1 LLKEEK
7 RGDNQVDDMTLW
19 NILLTVIVS
28 AFGWAFSKMFTEVK
42 RLQILLNK
50 TREEYLPRD
59 DAQSQTT
66 QILEQLRRLEE
77 KLDRFIERQNG

>member
-1 LLKEEK
+1 M
-7 RGDNQVDDMTLW
+7 DDMTLW

-28 AFGWAFSKMFTEVK
+28 AFGWAFSKMFAEVK

-59 DAQSQTT
+59 DAQSQTS

-77 KLDRFIERQNG
+77 KLDRFIEKNNG

>member
-1 LLKEEK
+1 
-7 RGDNQVDDMTLW
+7 MMLW
-19 NILLTVIVS
+19 NILLTVLIS
-28 AFGWAFSKMFTEVK
+28 AFGWAFSKMFSEVK

-59 DAQSQTT
+59 DAQSQTS

-77 KLDRFIERQNG
+77 KLDRFIEKNNG

>member
-1 LLKEEK
+1 
-7 RGDNQVDDMTLW
+7 MLW
-19 NILLTVIVS
+19 NILLTVLIS
-28 AFGWAFSKMFTEVK
+28 AFGWAFSKIFSEVK

-59 DAQSQTT
+59 DAQSQTA

>member
-1 LLKEEK
+1 
-7 RGDNQVDDMTLW
+7 MLW
-19 NILLTVIVS
+19 NILLTVLIS
-28 AFGWAFSKMFTEVK
+28 AFGWAFSKMFSEVK

-66 QILEQLRRLEE
+66 QVLEQLRRLEE

>member
-1 LLKEEK
+1 V
-7 RGDNQVDDMTLW
+7 DNMMLW
-19 NILLTVIVS
+19 NILLTVLIS
-28 AFGWAFSKMFTEVK
+28 AFGWAFSKIFSEVK

-59 DAQSQTT
+59 DAQSQTA

>member
-1 LLKEEK
+1 MNK
-7 RGDNQVDDMTLW
+7 VDDMTLW
-19 NILLTVIVS
+19 NILLTVIV
-28 AFGWAFSKMFTEVK
+28 AGVGWAFSKMFAEVK

-59 DAQSQTT
+59 DAQSQTS

>member
-1 LLKEEK
+1 
-7 RGDNQVDDMTLW
+7 MFW
-19 NILLTVIVS
+19 NILLTILAS
-28 AFGWAFSKMFTEVK
+28 AFGWAFSKMCAEVK

-59 DAQSQTT
+59 DAQSQPS

-77 KLDRFIERQNG
+77 KLDRFIEKQNG

>member
-1 LLKEEK
+1 
-7 RGDNQVDDMTLW
+7 MLW
-19 NILLTVIVS
+19 NILLTVLVS
-28 AFGWAFSKMFTEVK
+28 AFGWAFSKIFSEVK

-59 DAQSQTT
+59 DAQSQTA

>member
-1 LLKEEK
+1 
-7 RGDNQVDDMTLW
+7 MLW
-19 NILLTVIVS
+19 NILLTVLIS
-28 AFGWAFSKMFTEVK
+28 AFGWAFSKMFSEVK

-59 DAQSQTT
+59 NAQSQTT

>member
-1 LLKEEK
+1 
-7 RGDNQVDDMTLW
+7 MFW
-19 NILLTVIVS
+19 NILLTVLIS
-28 AFGWAFSKMFTEVK
+28 AFGWAFSKMFSEVK

-66 QILEQLRRLEE
+66 QILEQLRRLEA

>member
-1 LLKEEK
+1 
-7 RGDNQVDDMTLW
+7 MLW
-19 NILLTVIVS
+19 NILLTVLIL
-28 AFGWAFSKMFTEVK
+28 AFGWAFSKIFSEVK

-59 DAQSQTT
+59 DAQSQTS

>member
-1 LLKEEK
+1 
-7 RGDNQVDDMTLW
+7 MMLW
-19 NILLTVIVS
+19 NILLTVLVS
-28 AFGWAFSKMFTEVK
+28 AFGWAFSKIFSEVK

-59 DAQSQTT
+59 DAQSQTAL
-66 QILEQLRRLEE
+66 ILEQLRRLEE

>member
-1 LLKEEK
+1 
-7 RGDNQVDDMTLW
+7 MMLW
-19 NILLTVIVS
+19 NILLTVLIS
-28 AFGWAFSKMFTEVK
+28 AFGWAFSKIFSEVK

>member
-1 LLKEEK
+1 
-7 RGDNQVDDMTLW
+7 MMLW
-19 NILLTVIVS
+19 NILLTVLIS
-28 AFGWAFSKMFTEVK
+28 AFGWAFSKMFSEVK

-59 DAQSQTT
+59 DAQSQTA
-66 QILEQLRRLEE
+66 QILAQLRRLEE

>member
-1 LLKEEK
+1 V
-7 RGDNQVDDMTLW
+7 DNMMLW
-19 NILLTVIVS
+19 NILLTVLIS
-28 AFGWAFSKMFTEVK
+28 AFGWAFSKIFSEVK

-59 DAQSQTT
+59 DAQSQTA
-66 QILEQLRRLEE
+66 QILAQLRRLEE

>member
-1 LLKEEK
+1 
-7 RGDNQVDDMTLW
+7 MLW
-19 NILLTVIVS
+19 NILLTVLIS
-28 AFGWAFSKMFTEVK
+28 AFGWAFSKMFSEVK

>member
-1 LLKEEK
+1 
-7 RGDNQVDDMTLW
+7 MMLW
-19 NILLTVIVS
+19 NILLTVLIS
-28 AFGWAFSKMFTEVK
+28 AFGWAFSKMFSEVK

-59 DAQSQTT
+59 DAQSQTA
-66 QILEQLRRLEE
+66 QILEQLRRLVE

>member
-1 LLKEEK
+1 
-7 RGDNQVDDMTLW
+7 VDDMTLW

>member
-1 LLKEEK
+1 M
-7 RGDNQVDDMTLW
+7 DNMMLW
-19 NILLTVIVS
+19 NILLTVLIS
-28 AFGWAFSKMFTEVK
+28 AFGWAFSKMFSEVK

-59 DAQSQTT
+59 DAQSQTA

-77 KLDRFIERQNG
+77 KLDRSIERQNG

>member
-1 LLKEEK
+1 
-7 RGDNQVDDMTLW
+7 MLW
-19 NILLTVIVS
+19 NILLTVLIS
-28 AFGWAFSKMFTEVK
+28 AFGWAFSKIFSEVK

-77 KLDRFIERQNG
+77 KLDRFIQRQNG

>member
-1 LLKEEK
+1 
-7 RGDNQVDDMTLW
+7 MMLW
-19 NILLTVIVS
+19 NILLTVLIS
-28 AFGWAFSKMFTEVK
+28 AFGWAFSKMFSEVK

-59 DAQSQTT
+59 DAQSQTA

>member
-1 LLKEEK
+1 
-7 RGDNQVDDMTLW
+7 MLW
-19 NILLTVIVS
+19 NILLTVLIS
-28 AFGWAFSKMFTEVK
+28 AFGWAFSKIFSEVK

>member
-1 LLKEEK
+1 M
-7 RGDNQVDDMTLW
+7 DDMTLW

>member
-1 LLKEEK
+1 
-7 RGDNQVDDMTLW
+7 MLW
-19 NILLTVIVS
+19 NILLTVLVS
-28 AFGWAFSKMFTEVK
+28 AFGWAFSKMFSEVK

>member
-1 LLKEEK
+1 MDE
-7 RGDNQVDDMTLW
+7 MMFW
-19 NILLTVIVS
+19 NILLTILAS
-28 AFGWAFSKMFTEVK
+28 AFGWAFSKMFAELK

-59 DAQSQTT
+59 DAQSQTS

-77 KLDRFIERQNG
+77 KLDRFIEKNNG

>member
-1 LLKEEK
+1 
-7 RGDNQVDDMTLW
+7 MH
-19 NILLTVIVS
+19 S
-28 AFGWAFSKMFTEVK
+28 A
-42 RLQILLNK
+42 RILQILLNK

>member
-1 LLKEEK
+1 
-7 RGDNQVDDMTLW
+7 MMLW
-19 NILLTVIVS
+19 NILLTVLIS
-28 AFGWAFSKMFTEVK
+28 AFGWAFSKIFSEVK

-59 DAQSQTT
+59 DAQSQTA

>member
-1 LLKEEK
+1 
-7 RGDNQVDDMTLW
+7 MMLW
-19 NILLTVIVS
+19 NILLTVLIS
-28 AFGWAFSKMFTEVK
+28 AFGWAFSKIFSEVK

-59 DAQSQTT
+59 DAQSQTA
-66 QILEQLRRLEE
+66 QILAQLRRLEE